1 MKALIGVVMM
11 CVAGGVAAEG
21 QVTKL
26 EYCTQWAGLAQD
38 FMTARQIG
46 VPMSK
51 VIDGNEEFNELAMDA
66 YSVPA
71 YAGIKKFNNNREASA
86 IFHHSAITKVICF
99 KNKSID
105 NHIFTM
111 NKPPIVRNGL

>member
-26 EYCTQWAGLAQD
+26 EYCTRWVGLAQD

-51 VIDGNEEFNELAMDA
+51 VIDDNEEFNELAMDA

-71 YAGIKKFNNNREASA
+71 YAGEDAQQSA
-86 IFHHSAITKVICF
+86 IDEFYANNFIKCMKEI
-99 KNKSID
+99 K
-105 NHIFTM
+105 
-111 NKPPIVRNGL
+111 

>member
-11 CVAGGVAAEG
+11 CVAGGVAADW

-26 EYCTQWAGLAQD
+26 EYCTKWAGLAQD

-51 VIDGNEEFNELAMDA
+51 VIDDNEEFNELAIDA

-71 YAGIKKFNNNREASA
+71 YAGEDAQQSA
-86 IFHHSAITKVICF
+86 IDEFYANNFIKCMKGI
-99 KNKSID
+99 K
-105 NHIFTM
+105 
-111 NKPPIVRNGL
+111 